1 MELVESMVANID
13 NKVLATQEFRVLL
26 CSVSF

>member
-13 NKVLATQEFRVLL
+13 NKVLANQEFLVLL